1 MSDKF
6 TIEDLMIK
14 IMPGGF
20 FIAVVYFL
28 FRDKI
33 SLTLVDNLDF
43 LYTFLLF
50 CSAFIF
56 GEILQTIAHLNE
68 WIVDLFFKRRRPS
81 NIFLYKNNPV
91 LKSKEKRLE
100 LIDTLSLNPEDVIG
114 FDKDYKELSF
124 WKKKGDKKYDNI
136 SQSIFWK
143 LYSNVSDGEEIKS
156 SNRNYLFVRGITIE
170 LIIISIILLIC
181 KNYYFFAGTLTIG
194 IIFLW
199 RARGL
204 ARGLVFKTVLLNLKN
219 K

>member
-1 MSDKF
+1 MNDKF
-6 TIEDLMIK
+6 SIEDLMIK

-28 FRDKI
+28 FRDKVL
-33 SLTLVDNLDF
+33 LTLVDNLDF
-43 LYTFLLF
+43 FYTFLFF
-50 CSAFIF
+50 CSAFIV
-56 GEILQTIAHLNE
+56 GEVLQTIAHLNE
-68 WIVDLFFKRRRPS
+68 WIIDLFFKCRRPS

-100 LIDTLSLNPEDVIG
+100 LIDSISLSPEDVAG
-114 FDKDYKELSF
+114 FNKDYKELSF
-124 WKKKGDKKYDNI
+124 WKKKDDKKYDSI
-136 SQSIFWK
+136 SQSIFWR
-143 LYSNVSDGEEIKS
+143 LYSNVSDSEEIKS

-181 KNYYFFAGTLTIG
+181 KNYYFFTGVLVIS

-199 RARGL
+199 RARGS

>member
-20 FIAVVYFL
+20 FIAVMYFL
-28 FRDKI
+28 FRDEI

-43 LYTFLLF
+43 FYTFLFF
-50 CSAFIF
+50 CSAFII

-68 WIVDLFFKRRRPS
+68 WVIDLFFKRRRPS
-81 NIFLYKNNPV
+81 NIFLYNNNPV
-91 LKSKEKRLE
+91 LKSEEKRFE
-100 LIDTLSLNPEDVIG
+100 LIEMLSLKPDDVAG
-114 FDKDYKELSF
+114 LNKNYEKLSF
-124 WKKKGDKKYDNI
+124 WRKKRDKKYDNV
-136 SQSIFWK
+136 SQSIFWR
-143 LYSNVSDGEEIKS
+143 LYSKVSDSEEIKT

-181 KNYYFFAGTLTIG
+181 KNYYFFVGTLVVG

>member
-6 TIEDLMIK
+6 SIEDLMIK

-43 LYTFLLF
+43 LYTFLFF
-50 CSAFIF
+50 CSAFIV

-68 WIVDLFFKRRRPS
+68 WIIDLFFKRRRPS

-170 LIIISIILLIC
+170 LIIISAILLIC
-181 KNYYFFAGTLTIG
+181 KNYYFFVGTSVLS

>member
-1 MSDKF
+1 MNDKF

-43 LYTFLLF
+43 FYTFLFF
-50 CSAFIF
+50 CSAFIV

-68 WIVDLFFKRRRPS
+68 WIIDLFFKRRRPS
-81 NIFLYKNNPV
+81 NIFLYNNNPV
-91 LKSKEKRLE
+91 LKSREKRVE
-100 LIDTLSLNPEDVIG
+100 LMDKLSLSTEDVSG
-114 FDKDYKELSF
+114 FNKNYKELSF
-124 WKKKGDKKYDNI
+124 WKKKRDKKYDNI
-136 SQSIFWK
+136 SQSIFWR
-143 LYSNVSDGEEIKS
+143 LYSNVSDSEEIKS

-170 LIIISIILLIC
+170 FIIISIILLIC
-181 KNYYFFAGTLTIG
+181 KNYYFSSGTLAIG

>member
-1 MSDKF
+1 MNDKF

-33 SLTLVDNLDF
+33 SLPLVDNLDF
-43 LYTFLLF
+43 LYTFLFF
-50 CSAFIF
+50 CSAFIV

-68 WIVDLFFKRRRPS
+68 WIIDLFFKRRRPS
-81 NIFLYKNNPV
+81 NIFLYNNNPV
-91 LKSKEKRLE
+91 LKSGEKKLE
-100 LIDTLSLNPEDVIG
+100 LIDKLSLTPEAVDG
-114 FDKDYKELSF
+114 FDKEYKTLSF
-124 WKKKGDKKYDNI
+124 WRKKRDKKYDNI
-136 SQSIFWK
+136 SQSIFWR
-143 LYSNVSDGEEIKS
+143 LYSNVSDSEEIKS

>member
-6 TIEDLMIK
+6 SIEDLMIK

-43 LYTFLLF
+43 LYTFLFF
-50 CSAFIF
+50 CSAFIV
-56 GEILQTIAHLNE
+56 GEILQTVAHLND
-68 WIVDLFFKRRRPS
+68 WIIDLFFKRRRPS

-170 LIIISIILLIC
+170 LIIISAILLIC
-181 KNYYFFAGTLTIG
+181 KNYYFFVGTSVLS

>member
-6 TIEDLMIK
+6 TVEDLMIK

-28 FRDKI
+28 FIDKI

-43 LYTFLLF
+43 LYTFLFF
-50 CSAFIF
+50 CSAFIL

-100 LIDTLSLNPEDVIG
+100 LIDTLSLSSEDVIG

-124 WKKKGDKKYDNI
+124 WKKKSDKKYDDI

-143 LYSNVSDGEEIKS
+143 LYSNISDGEEIKS

-170 LIIISIILLIC
+170 LIIISIILLVC
-181 KNYYFFAGTLTIG
+181 KNYYFFTGTLVVS

>member
-20 FIAVVYFL
+20 FIAVMYFL

-43 LYTFLLF
+43 LYTFLFF
-50 CSAFIF
+50 CSAFMV

-68 WIVDLFFKRRRPS
+68 WIIDLFFKRRRPS
-81 NIFLYKNNPV
+81 NIFLYNNNPV
-91 LKSKEKRLE
+91 LRSAEKKLE
-100 LIDTLSLNPEDVIG
+100 LLDKLSLNPEDVSG
-114 FDKDYKELSF
+114 FNKDYKKLSF
-124 WKKKGDKKYDNI
+124 WKKKRDKKFDNI

-170 LIIISIILLIC
+170 LIIISVILLIC
-181 KNYYFFAGTLTIG
+181 KNFYFFAGTSVIS

>member
-6 TIEDLMIK
+6 TVEDLMIK

-28 FRDKI
+28 FIDQI
-33 SLTLVDNLDF
+33 SLTLVDSLDF
-43 LYTFLLF
+43 LYTFLFF
-50 CSAFIF
+50 CSAFIL

-100 LIDTLSLNPEDVIG
+100 LIDMLSLSPEDVIG

-124 WKKKGDKKYDNI
+124 WKKKRDKKYDNI

-143 LYSNVSDGEEIKS
+143 LYSNISDSEEIKS

-181 KNYYFFAGTLTIG
+181 KNYYFFTGTLVVG

>member
-43 LYTFLLF
+43 LYTFLFF

-68 WIVDLFFKRRRPS
+68 WIIDLFFKRRRPS

-91 LKSKEKRLE
+91 LNSKEKRLE
-100 LIDTLSLNPEDVIG
+100 LIGTLSLSPEDVIG
-114 FDKDYKELSF
+114 FDKDYKELSS

-170 LIIISIILLIC
+170 LIIISVILLIC
-181 KNYYFFAGTLTIG
+181 KNYYFFTGALVVS

>member
-43 LYTFLLF
+43 LYTFLFF
-50 CSAFIF
+50 CSAFIV

-68 WIVDLFFKRRRPS
+68 WIIDLFFKRRRPS
-81 NIFLYKNNPV
+81 NIFLYNNNPV
-91 LKSKEKRLE
+91 LKSREKRVE
-100 LIDTLSLNPEDVIG
+100 LMNKLSLSTEDVSG
-114 FDKDYKELSF
+114 FNKNYKELSF
-124 WKKKGDKKYDNI
+124 WKKKRDKKYDNI
-136 SQSIFWK
+136 SQSIFWR
-143 LYSNVSDGEEIKS
+143 LYSNVSDSEEIKS

-181 KNYYFFAGTLTIG
+181 KNYYFSSGALAIG

>member
-43 LYTFLLF
+43 LYTFLFF
-50 CSAFIF
+50 CSAFIV

-68 WIVDLFFKRRRPS
+68 WVIDLFFKRRRPS
-81 NIFLYKNNPV
+81 NIFLYNNNPV
-91 LKSKEKRLE
+91 LKSREKRLE
-100 LIDTLSLNPEDVIG
+100 LMDKLSLSTEDVSG
-114 FDKDYKELSF
+114 FNKNYKELSF
-124 WKKKGDKKYDNI
+124 WKKKRDKKYDNI
-136 SQSIFWK
+136 SQSIFWR
-143 LYSNVSDGEEIKS
+143 LYSNVSDSEEIKS

-181 KNYYFFAGTLTIG
+181 KNYYFFAGTLIIG